1 MFKEVFHA
9 VVQFVD
15 NIVPGKKRLKN
26 IFATFS
32 QVKTATYKVRRDLR
46 DLGLL
51 FDGSRLSQVP
61 VIYHYGL
68 TKESYVGFGR
78 AMGLYYFETKDI
90 HIPAYWP
97 AALLPKL
104 SRWYHKRRLVDV
116 IRHEFGH
123 ALEGKFKKYFHDSRF
138 RKAFGASYGL
148 PVAKDGDEQNY
159 VSSYARTDTGEDF
172 AETFMLYVKH
182 KGVLPKQFVKS
193 PAIRAKWK
201 TVEAICKDIAK
212 LKK

>member
-1 MFKEVFHA
+1 MFNEVFHA

-15 NIVPGKKRLKN
+15 NIVPGKKRLRN
-26 IFATFS
+26 FFATFS

-51 FDGSRLSQVP
+51 FEGSRLSQVP

-68 TKESYVGFGR
+68 TQESYSGFRGE
-78 AMGLYYFETKDI
+78 MGFYYFDTKDI
-90 HIPAYWP
+90 HIPAIWP

-182 KGVLPKQFVKS
+182 KGIMPKKFVKS
-193 PAIRAKWK
+193 HAIRAKWK
-201 TVEAICKDIAK
+201 TVETICKDIAK